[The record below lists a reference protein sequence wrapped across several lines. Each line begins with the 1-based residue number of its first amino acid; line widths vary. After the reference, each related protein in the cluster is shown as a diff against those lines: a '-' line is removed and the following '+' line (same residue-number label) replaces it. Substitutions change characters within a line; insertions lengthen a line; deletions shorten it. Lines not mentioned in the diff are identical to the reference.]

1 MNLKKIFIAILC
13 LGLTVYAEEDTPVT
27 HDPIAGFNE
36 NLGDRE
42 WREPNYD
49 YSVRPLG
56 YDQDSFKV
64 PKGFESRVE
73 FWKKIY
79 TKYTT
84 SQGVIHDTEDVNIIY
99 KEVDFK
105 EINEDKELTNRQKEK
120 KKQKLVESLKKNIIA
135 DNPKLKMADLRFQ
148 LGQKDRIQNAI
159 YVSGRYIED
168 FEDVF
173 RQNNLPVEL
182 VRLVFVES
190 SFNVLARS
198 KVGASGLWQIMP
210 SNARPYKMMSKA
222 VDKRN
227 HPMEATKLASKILKN
242 NYMMLGDW
250 SLAVTGY
257 NHGPTGVL
265 NMTKKYKTR
274 SLVELVDNVNSR
286 KSFGFASKNFYASF
300 LAILDVEKNA
310 NKHFKNIKWSKKLN
324 GENLKLSHNVDYKYL
339 SSWFDGNSF
348 DLQLFNPHLT
358 RHVTANKHEVPVG
371 TWVMIPEKNYLAA
384 LSDLAK
390 LKRSPAGEVTATKAK
405 WKVSSR
411 EKTKGKKV
419 GL

>member
-1 MNLKKIFIAILC
+1 MDRIKFIYAI
-13 LGLTVYAEEDTPVT
+13 GVFVFFSTSSFAEEDTPVT
-27 HDPIAGFNE
+27 HEPIVGINE
-36 NLGDRE
+36 IIGSRE

-49 YSVRPLG
+49 YAIKPLG
-56 YDQDSFKV
+56 YEEDSFKV
-64 PKGFESRVE
+64 PKGLEARVD

-84 SQGVIHDTEDVNIIY
+84 QQGIIHDVEDVSAIY
-99 KEVDFK
+99 KEVDFSD
-105 EINEDKELTNRQKEK
+105 INESVVLTARQKEK
-120 KKQKLVESLKKNIIA
+120 QKQKRVDEFKNKIVA
-135 DNPKLKMADLRFQ
+135 ENPKLKLSDLRFQ
-148 LGQKDRIQNAI
+148 LGQRDRIQTAI
-159 YVSGRYIED
+159 YISGRYIED

-173 RQNNLPVEL
+173 RQNNLPLEL

-210 SNARPYKMMSKA
+210 SNAKPYKMISKA

-227 HPMEATKLASKILKN
+227 HPIEATKLASKILRN

-257 NHGPTGVL
+257 NHGPTGVMK
-265 NMTKKYKTR
+265 MTKKYKTR
-274 SLVELVDNVNSR
+274 SLAELIDNVNSR

-300 LAILDVEKNA
+300 LAILEVEKNA
-310 NKHFKNIKWSKKLN
+310 SKYFKSIKWSKRLN
-324 GENLKLSHNVDYKYL
+324 GENLKLQHAVDYKYL
-339 SSWFDGNSF
+339 HNWFDENSQ

-358 RHVTANKHEVPVG
+358 RHVVVGKKEIPSG
-371 TWVMIPEKNYLAA
+371 TWVMIPEKNYLTA

-390 LKRSPAGEVTATKAK
+390 IKRKPAEVAGSK
-405 WKVSSR
+405 WRVSSR
-411 EKTKGKKV
+411 ERTKKTKND
-419 GL
+419 

>member
-1 MNLKKIFIAILC
+1 MDRIKFILA
-13 LGLTVYAEEDTPVT
+13 LGVFVFFSVSTFAEEDTPVT
-27 HDPIAGFNE
+27 HEPIVGINE
-36 NLGDRE
+36 IIGSRE

-49 YSVRPLG
+49 YTIKPLG
-56 YDQDSFKV
+56 YDDDSFKV
-64 PKGFESRVE
+64 PKGLEARVD

-79 TKYTT
+79 TKYSTQ
-84 SQGVIHDTEDVNIIY
+84 QGVIHDVEDVSAIY
-99 KEVDFK
+99 KEVDFSD
-105 EINEDKELTNRQKEK
+105 INESLVLTARQKEK
-120 KKQKLVESLKKNIIA
+120 QKQKRVDEFKKKIVA
-135 DNPKLKMADLRFQ
+135 EYPKLKLADLRFQ
-148 LGQKDRIQNAI
+148 LGQRDRIQTAI

-173 RQNNLPVEL
+173 RQNNLPLEL

-210 SNARPYKMMSKA
+210 SNAKPYKMISKA

-227 HPMEATKLASKILKN
+227 HPIEATKLASKILRN

-250 SLAVTGY
+250 ALAVTGY
-257 NHGPTGVL
+257 NHGPTGVMK
-265 NMTKKYKTR
+265 MTKKYKTR

-300 LAILDVEKNA
+300 LAILEVEKNA
-310 NKHFKNIKWSKKLN
+310 SKHFKSIKWSKRLN
-324 GENLKLSHNVDYKYL
+324 GENLKLQHSVDYKYL
-339 SSWFDGNSF
+339 YNWFDENSQ

-358 RHVTANKHEVPVG
+358 RNVTVGKMEIPSG
-371 TWVMIPEKNYLAA
+371 TWVMIPEKNYLTA

-390 LKRSPAGEVTATKAK
+390 IKRKPAEATGSK
-405 WKVSSR
+405 WRVSSR
-411 EKTKGKKV
+411 ERTKKIKND
-419 GL
+419 

>member
-1 MNLKKIFIAILC
+1 MNIKKVIILILC
-13 LGLTVYAEEDTPVT
+13 VGFSSFAEEDTPVT

-36 NLGDRE
+36 NLGSRD
-42 WREPNYD
+42 WREPSYD
-49 YSVRPLG
+49 YPVRPLG
-56 YDQDSFKV
+56 YDQDSFKF

-84 SQGVIHDTEDVNIIY
+84 SQGVIHDAENVSQIY
-99 KEVDFK
+99 KEVDFSD
-105 EINEDKELTNRQKEK
+105 INQDKELTNRQKEK
-120 KKQKLVESLKKNIIA
+120 KKQKLVDNLKKSIVA
-135 DNPKLKMADLRFQ
+135 ENPKIKIADLRFQ
-148 LGQKDRIQNAI
+148 LGQKDRIENAI
-159 YVSGRYIED
+159 YISGRYIED
-168 FEDVF
+168 FEDIF
-173 RQNNLPVEL
+173 RQNNLPIEL

-210 SNARPYKMMSKA
+210 SNAKPYRMMTKA

-227 HPMEATKLASKILKN
+227 HPIEATKLASKILKN

-274 SLVELVDNVNSR
+274 NLVELVENVSSR
-286 KSFGFASKNFYASF
+286 KSFGFASRNFYASF

-310 NKHFKNIKWSKKLN
+310 NKHFKNVKWSKKLN
-324 GENLKLSHNVDYKYL
+324 GENLKLSQNVDYKYL
-339 SSWFDGNSF
+339 SNWFDDKSAE
-348 DLQLFNPHLT
+348 LQLFNPHLT
-358 RHVTANKHEVPVG
+358 RWITGGKNEIPAG
-371 TWVMIPEKNYLAA
+371 TWVMIPEKNYLTA

-390 LKRSPAGEVTATKAK
+390 LKRSPAGIASSKAK

-411 EKTKGKKV
+411 DKDKK
-419 GL
+419 